1 MSLIFVVLFR
11 VSTAMS
17 CIRLQK
23 HNDIGERVPTRNINV
38 LFEYSRFNA
47 VKEKKRGGLGQPL
60 VLRGGGSDNS
70 KESP

>member
-47 VKEKKRGGLGQPL
+47 VKEKKKGWSWSALGFKGW
-60 VLRGGGSDNS
+60 VG
-70 KESP
+70 